1 MSDLEVRAEQLY
13 RRAVQLKEIFDFVG
27 KQARAAGLE
36 EELGRPGAWDD
47 PGPAQRASQ
56 ELSRLRGELSELV
69 AVSQRAQDA
78 HELAE
83 LVEEG
88 SGEAAEVGAELEAL
102 GKELDR
108 RELDLL
114 FQDPYS
120 ESPALLSVHAGA
132 GGTDAQDWAE
142 MLLRMYLKWAEK
154 HHLEATLL
162 DQSEGE
168 EAGIKSATVR
178 ISGRHAYGQLRV
190 EKGVHR
196 LVRISPFDAAR
207 RRHTAFALVEVY
219 PEIPDEVEVE
229 IDEKDVRVDVYRS
242 SGAGGQHVNKT
253 SSAVR
258 ITHLPTGIV
267 VTCQNERSQQQN
279 RETAWRVLRSRLLDH
294 QRAQRLEHLADLKG
308 ESLSP
313 EWGNQIRSYVL
324 QPYTLVKDNR
334 TALEL
339 GNVSAVLE
347 GDLDPLIEAYL
358 RQEASRRER
367 ADGPGG
373 AV

>member
-1 MSDLEVRAEQLY
+1 MLFSSRS
-13 RRAVQLKEIFDFVG
+13 IFDFDG
-27 KQARAAGLE
+27 KEARAGQLDLE
-36 EELGRPGAWDD
+36 LRQEDAWAV
-47 PGPAQRASQ
+47 PERAQRAAQ
-56 ELSRLRGELSELV
+56 ELNRLQGEVAALSSLEQRSRDLV
-69 AVSQRAQDA
+69 
-78 HELAE
+78 ELAE
-83 LVEEG
+83 IADGDEAMAQQVGVELAG
-88 SGEAAEVGAELEAL
+88 L
-102 GKELDR
+102 GTELDR
-108 RELDLL
+108 RELELL

-120 ESPALLSVHAGA
+120 DYPAILSVHGGA

-142 MLLRMYLKWAEK
+142 MLLRMYLRWADRKSLKVEF
-154 HHLEATLL
+154 L

-178 ISGRHAYGQLRV
+178 IDGAHAYGQLRA

-196 LVRISPFDAAR
+196 LVRISPFDSQH

-279 RETAWRVLRSRLLDH
+279 RETAWRVLRSRLLDY
-294 QRAQRLEHLADLKG
+294 QRAQRAEHLADLKG
-308 ESLSP
+308 DQVSA

-324 QPYTLVKDNR
+324 QPYTMVKDAR
-334 TALEL
+334 TGYET
-339 GNVSAVLE
+339 GNVDAVLNE

-358 RQEASRRER
+358 RQEATGRER
-367 ADGPGG
+367 
-373 AV
+373 VES

>member
-1 MSDLEVRAEQLY
+1 MTCSTGRCSS
-13 RRAVQLKEIFDFVG
+13 RSIFDFAG
-27 KQARAAGLE
+27 KRARADLLE
-36 EELGRPGAWDD
+36 QELGRPGAWDD
-47 PGPAQRASQ
+47 PTRAQQASQ
-56 ELSRLRGELSELV
+56 ELSRLAGELEELSALEV
-69 AVSQRAQDA
+69 RARETV
-78 HELAE
+78 ELAALLE
-83 LVEEG
+83 EDAAGTEEVE
-88 SGEAAEVGAELEAL
+88 AEVATLA
-102 GKELDR
+102 KELDR

-114 FQDPYS
+114 YQDPYS
-120 ESPALLSVHAGA
+120 DYPALVSVHAGA
-132 GGTDAQDWAE
+132 GGTDAQDWSE
-142 MLLRMYLKWAEK
+142 MLLRMYLKWAEL
-154 HHLEATLL
+154 HGVETTLL

-178 ISGRHAYGQLRV
+178 FKGTHAYGQLRA

-196 LVRISPFDAAR
+196 LVRISPFDAAH
-207 RRHTAFALVEVY
+207 RRHTAFALVEAY

-258 ITHLPTGIV
+258 ITHIPTGIV

-279 RETAWRVLRSRLLDH
+279 RETAWRVLRSRLLDF

-308 ESLSP
+308 DLTSP

-334 TALEL
+334 TGFEV
-339 GNVSAVLE
+339 GNVGAVLDGE
-347 GDLDPLIEAYL
+347 IDPFIEAYL
-358 RQEASRRER
+358 RQEATAREKDDPE
-367 ADGPGG
+367 A
-373 AV
+373 

>member
-1 MSDLEVRAEQLY
+1 MNELQSQADSVR
-13 RRAVQLKEIFDFVG
+13 RRTQQLKSTFDFAG
-27 KQARAAGLE
+27 KQARARALE
-36 EELGRPGAWDD
+36 AELALPHAWDD
-47 PGPAQRASQ
+47 PTSAQRASQ
-56 ELSRLRGELSELV
+56 ELSRLSGELSEL
-69 AVSQRAQDA
+69 AALAGRAEDVSQLAQ
-78 HELAE
+78 
-83 LVEEG
+83 LVEDQA
-88 SGEAAEVGAELEAL
+88 SLDQLRSDLEAL
-102 GKELDR
+102 ESELDR

-120 ESPALLSVHAGA
+120 DYPALLAVHAGA

-142 MLLRMYLKWAEK
+142 MLLRMYLKWAEG
-154 HHLEATLL
+154 HRLTTSLL

-168 EAGIKSATVR
+168 EAGLKSATLR
-178 ISGRHAYGQLRV
+178 LSGHHAYGQLRA

-196 LVRISPFDAAR
+196 LVRISPFDSAQ

-229 IDEKDVRVDVYRS
+229 IDDKDVRVDVYRS

-258 ITHLPTGIV
+258 LTHLPTGIV

-294 QRAQRLEHLADLKG
+294 QRAQRAEHLADLKG
-308 ESLSP
+308 DAISP

-334 TALEL
+334 TGLEV
-339 GNVSAVLE
+339 GNVAAVLE
-347 GDLDPLIEAYL
+347 GGIDPFIEAYL
-358 RQEASRRER
+358 RQEATERER
-367 ADGPGG
+367 AAG
-373 AV
+373 